1 MKAEYYQKPVE
12 LMGKTI
18 EKMDVANPQ
27 IYGNFLAQTYYYV
40 SHSTRMLAF
49 GAGLMKRSDESHFR
63 RFIKHISEESSHE
76 ILAERDLQDLG
87 MKPTD
92 FNHLPETHA
101 LWEPQYYKMLHQ
113 GPLTL
118 MGYIIAL
125 EYFSC
130 THLPRVYARIQDA
143 HGTKAGRFI
152 KLHAE
157 EDPDHI
163 QKAIELTSTLS
174 PEMQETILVNIMQ
187 TAKTYSLMLDTC
199 IQSATDD
206 TSSTLTEFRKREL
219 FI

>member
-1 MKAEYYQKPVE
+1 MKAEHYQLPVE

-18 EKMDVANPQ
+18 QKMDVKNPAV
-27 IYGNFLAQTYYYV
+27 YGNFLAQTFYYV

-49 GAGLMKRSDESHFR
+49 GAGLMKRQEENHFR

-76 ILAERDLQDLG
+76 LLAERDLQDLG
-87 MKPTD
+87 MKPND
-92 FNHLPETHA
+92 FYHLPETRA
-101 LWEPQYYKMLHQ
+101 LWEPQYYKMLHE
-113 GPLTL
+113 GPLSL

-130 THLPRVYARIQDA
+130 THLPSFYQKVQDA
-143 HGTKAGRFI
+143 YGTKAGRFI

-163 QKAIELTSTLS
+163 LKAIDLTSQLS
-174 PEMQETILVNIMQ
+174 VELQETIFVNIVQ
-187 TAKTYSLMLDTC
+187 TAKTYSAMVESC
-199 IQSATDD
+199 IDGASAEANRPFV
-206 TSSTLTEFRKREL
+206 EFQKREL

>member
-1 MKAEYYQKPVE
+1 MKAEYYQLPVE

-18 EKMDVANPQ
+18 AKMDVSNLQ
-27 IYGNFLAQTYYYV
+27 VYGNFLAQTYYYV

-49 GAGLMKRSDESHFR
+49 GAGLMKRSEENHFR

-76 ILAERDLQDLG
+76 VLAERDLQDLG

-92 FNHLPETHA
+92 FYHLPETHA
-101 LWEPQYYKMLHQ
+101 LWEPQYYKMLHE
-113 GPLTL
+113 GPLSL

-130 THLPRVYARIQDA
+130 THLPAVYKHIQDT

-174 PEMQETILVNIMQ
+174 PDLQETILVNIVQ
-187 TAKTYSLMLDTC
+187 TAKTYSLMVDTC
-199 IQSATDD
+199 IQSATID
-206 TSSTLTEFRKREL
+206 TSRTFTEFRERE
-219 FI
+219 FIA

>member
-1 MKAEYYQKPVE
+1 MKAEYYQLPVE

-18 EKMDVANPQ
+18 DKMDVSNLQ
-27 IYGNFLAQTYYYV
+27 VYGNFLAQTYYYV

-49 GAGLMKRSDESHFR
+49 GAGLMKRSEENHFR

-92 FNHLPETHA
+92 FYHLPETHA
-101 LWEPQYYKMLHQ
+101 LWEPQYYKMLHE
-113 GPLTL
+113 GPLSL

-130 THLPRVYARIQDA
+130 THLPAVYKRIQEA

-174 PEMQETILVNIMQ
+174 PELQETILVNIVQ
-187 TAKTYSLMLDTC
+187 TSKTYSLMVETC
-199 IQSATDD
+199 IESATID
-206 TSSTLTEFRKREL
+206 TSRTFTEFREREL
-219 FI
+219 IV